1 METARQLSK
10 SDGAQAISLLK
21 STLLLYGDDMAVDDE
36 IKQLKNLLGELN
48 TNEAEPSTGE

>member
-1 METARQLSK
+1 
-10 SDGAQAISLLK
+10 
-21 STLLLYGDDMAVDDE
+21 LLLYGDDMAVDDE